1 MKNFLHVTLGTL
13 ILFAVTTVW
22 AQNKVIYGEDNRQD
36 IIDVTNPVYLELAK
50 STAAMIE
57 QSKMTFNGVDT
68 YTIQS
73 STLQSRGVCSYARFS
88 EQPTA
93 ANCSGFLVGEDLL
106 VTAGHCMDSF
116 SDCRMNKWV
125 FDYNIRGEDTNALQV
140 PASSVYGCKEI
151 LAQTLDAKTMND
163 FALIRLTRR
172 VTDRRVLNFRTSGKI
187 EDTSEVLV
195 IGHPTGL
202 PTKVSD
208 GAFVRSN
215 ENEFF
220 FVTNLDTFGGNSG
233 SAVFN
238 AKTGDIEGIL
248 VRGETDYIIDPGKSC
263 RVPNRC
269 SMDGC
274 RGEDVTRITN
284 LVEDIRKYSTIFSE

>member
-1 MKNFLHVTLGTL
+1 M
-13 ILFAVTTVW
+13 AW
-22 AQNKVIYGEDNRQD
+22 SENKVIYGEDNRQD
-36 IIDVTNPVYLELAK
+36 LIDVTNPAYLELAR
-50 STAAMIE
+50 STAGMID
-57 QSKMTFNGVDT
+57 QSKLTFNGVDT
-68 YTIQS
+68 YTIAAS
-73 STLQSRGVCSYARFS
+73 SLQSHGVCSYARFS
-88 EQPTA
+88 EQATA

-116 SDCRMNKWV
+116 SDCRINKWV
-125 FDYNIRGEDTNALQV
+125 FDYSISSEDTNPMQV

-151 LAQTLDAKTMND
+151 LVQTLDSSTLND
-163 FALIRLTRR
+163 FALIRLTRK
-172 VTDRRVLNFRTSGKI
+172 VTDRRILTFRTAGKI
-187 EDTSEVLV
+187 EDASEILV

-202 PTKVSD
+202 PTKVAD
-208 GAFVRSN
+208 GAFVRGN
-215 ENEFF
+215 DNPFF

-238 AKTGDIEGIL
+238 AKTGAVEGIL

-269 SMDGC
+269 TMDAC

-284 LVEDIRKYSTIFSE
+284 LSEEIRKYSMIPSTDLISE